1 MALADVAA
9 LPGCPGPA
17 RPPRRSSAKLG
28 CAEDAAVGVSSSSRL
43 SRSLTTLP
51 FVGAWNEQQIKEN
64 PRYIKL
70 QAKARAQLAMQL

>member
-51 FVGAWNEQQIKEN
+51 FVGAWNEQQIKETN
-64 PRYIKL
+64 IIL
-70 QAKARAQLAMQL
+70 QAKARAQLALQL